1 MKLSTRIFIGFALL
15 VLLFIVD
22 FIANS
27 IMFRKVSSNTEFVT
41 RSESVMR
48 NSTRLHKSMI
58 DMQSGF
64 RGFLLTDNANF
75 LEPFYKGLSAIPP
88 IVREQKDLI
97 KDTPL
102 QKRKLDSIL
111 VLHENWV
118 KYASNIIRAKRDTS
132 INEAGQRAYQ
142 LLFENQLKKEVGKK
156 MNDLIADKFREF
168 DAYEYRIRSERRA
181 TLEHSMATTRSISLA
196 LAIASVTIALLCA
209 IYITR
214 IISRRISTQ
223 VDLARSI
230 AKGNFR
236 SVEDNADDELSH
248 LSQSLNLM
256 SATLDKNFTE
266 LERKNKELDQFAYVV
281 SHDLKAPLRGI
292 DNVCHWIEEDMEHEL
307 SPQMKNYLGIM
318 RGRVHRLEDLI
329 NGLLE
334 YARIGRVKRIV
345 EVIDVKDTLQY
356 VFDMVVPG
364 NFKVI
369 TKGHLP
375 VLNGERIRLE
385 QVFVNLV
392 SNAVK
397 HHNKPNGTIT
407 IISEEAGDYYRF
419 CVQDDGPGIDPE
431 YHEKIFRIFQ
441 TLRERDTKE
450 STGVGLAIVKK
461 IIDDQKG
468 TVIVKSAP
476 GEGASFEFTW
486 PKSITSVQDT
496 PSAEKNLTA

>member
-1 MKLSTRIFIGFALL
+1 MKLSTKIFIGFALL

-48 NSTRLHKSMI
+48 NSTRLHKTMI

-64 RGFLLTDNANF
+64 RGFLLTDNENF

-88 IVREQKDLI
+88 ILREQQSLI
-97 KDTPL
+97 RDTPL
-102 QKRKLDSIL
+102 QQRKLDSIL
-111 VLHENWV
+111 VLHENWI
-118 KYASNIIRAKRDTS
+118 KYATNIINAKKDTTLTA
-132 INEAGQRAYQ
+132 AGQRAYQ

-156 MNDLIADKFREF
+156 MNDLISAKFREF
-168 DAYEYRIRSERRA
+168 DAYEYRVRSERRSM
-181 TLEHSMATTRSISLA
+181 LEHSMETTRSISLT
-196 LAIASVTIALLCA
+196 LAIASVSIALLCA
-209 IYITR
+209 LYITR
-214 IISRRISTQ
+214 LISKRISTQ
-223 VDLARSI
+223 VELARSI
-230 AKGNFR
+230 AKGDFR
-236 SVEDNADDELSH
+236 SVEDNASDELTH
-248 LSQSLNLM
+248 LSQSLNVM

-345 EVIDVKDTLQY
+345 ETIDVKDILQY
-356 VFDMVVPG
+356 VVDMIVPV

-369 TKGHLP
+369 IKGHLP
-375 VLNGERIRLE
+375 VLKGERIRLE

-397 HHNKPNGTIT
+397 HHNKPGGTIT
-407 IISEEAGDYYRF
+407 ITSEEAGDYYRF
-419 CVQDDGPGIDPE
+419 SVQDDGPGIDPE
-431 YHEKIFRIFQ
+431 YHEKIFKIFQ
-441 TLRERDTKE
+441 TLRERDSKE

-468 TVIVKSAP
+468 TVVVRSAP

-486 PKSITSVQDT
+486 PKSISTVQET
-496 PSAEKNLTA
+496 QPAEMNVMA